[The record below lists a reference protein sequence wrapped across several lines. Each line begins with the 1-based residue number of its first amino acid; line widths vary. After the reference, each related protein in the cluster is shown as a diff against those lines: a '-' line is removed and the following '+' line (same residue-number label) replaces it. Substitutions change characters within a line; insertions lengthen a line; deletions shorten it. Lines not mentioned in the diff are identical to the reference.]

1 MLTGLVHVGQSLALR
16 VALITQGIDV
26 EFGDVAT
33 KAPYQR
39 FDIFDADGPRVAR
52 VLTNFPQLHLGKAK
66 PNRKA
71 KLGNASLL
79 RRPQLISPKESD

>member
-1 MLTGLVHVGQSLALR
+1 MIAGIVHVGQSLALR

-39 FDIFDADGPRVAR
+39 FDIFDADGPRVAQ
-52 VLTNFPQLHLGKAK
+52 VLAKFPQVHLGKAK
-66 PNRKA
+66 RKV

-79 RRPQLISPKESD
+79 RRPQLISSKETD